1 MGGLLQIGEPEAAF
15 VVNEPGASPVVLL
28 CEHAGRSIPRALGT
42 LGLPESELARHI
54 AWDIG
59 AEGVARRLAKTLD
72 SALVLQRYSRLVY
85 DCNRPPESASA
96 MPAVSELTEIP
107 GNIGLTAS
115 DRARR
120 IAEIYEPFHTAA
132 ADVIAA
138 RPKPMIVTIHSFT
151 PVFKGVRREL
161 DFGVLHDAEARLA
174 GRILD
179 AAAEWPDIVTRRNAP
194 YGPEDGV
201 CHTLNLHTLKRGLEG
216 AMLEIRNDL
225 IASEEGQ
232 AAWAE
237 RLAALFAAIAG
248 GSPRVAARSA

>member
-1 MGGLLQIGEPEAAF
+1 MDELLQVGEPGAAV
-15 VVNEPGASPVVLL
+15 VVNERGASPVVLL
-28 CEHAGRSIPRALGT
+28 CEHAGRAIPKALGT
-42 LGLPESELARHI
+42 LGLPESELTRHI

-59 AEGVARRLAKTLD
+59 AEGVALRLAEKLD
-72 SALVLQRYSRLVY
+72 AALVMQRYSRLVY
-85 DCNRPPESASA
+85 DCNRPPESAAA
-96 MPAVSELTEIP
+96 MPAISELTEVP
-107 GNIGLTAS
+107 GNLNLTAS

-120 IAEIYEPFHTAA
+120 IAAIYDPFHAA
-132 ADVIAA
+132 AAAVIAA
-138 RPKPMIVTIHSFT
+138 RPSPVIVTIHSFT
-151 PVFKGVRREL
+151 PVFKGVRRGL
-161 DFGVLHDAEARLA
+161 DFGVLHDVEARLA

-179 AAAEWPDIVTRRNAP
+179 AAAEWPDIVTRRNEP

-232 AAWAE
+232 AAWAD

-248 GSPRVAARSA
+248 GGPRAATRSA